1 MNVADVSLI
10 FFILILARTTPKP
23 NPNPRDQTNTSLE
36 MCIRGDPQSLHLTV
50 DAQPATTFY
59 PNVLEGYLHLSLD
72 LVSGSDAAGVNANSS
87 TSDSGAVRRSSGSQS
102 TRTGV
107 VWNASAL
114 AVVSQKEEGATEE
127 REMEMEWTIFPSTGL
142 LLPGQR

>member
-1 MNVADVSLI
+1 
-10 FFILILARTTPKP
+10 
-23 NPNPRDQTNTSLE
+23 
-36 MCIRGDPQSLHLTV
+36 MCIRGDPQSLHLMV

-72 LVSGSDAAGVNANSS
+72 LVSGSDTGINANSS
-87 TSDSGAVRRSSGSQS
+87 TSDSGAVPRLSGSQS

-127 REMEMEWTIFPSTGL
+127 REMEMDWTISPSTGL